1 MHTRIS
7 SLPME
12 YNRNNRVVA
21 EWSGEFSR
29 EMMQLEVKLLGRVG
43 GVIEVCR

>member
-7 SLPME
+7 ME

-29 EMMQLEVKLLGRVG
+29 EMMMLEAKLLGRVRE
-43 GVIEVCR
+43 VIEVCR